1 LLEFLSESFV
11 FEWLWFVNLLLLIFS
26 AFFNVWLE
34 ICRPGRNLPG
44 VELGELAFLFP
55 LPFLIVLKKQIDF
68 LLLIKRE
75 IQYSVVFVDVA
86 RVTDG
91 ERRLG
96 RLLDRDLEQERFDWG
111 QTKSI
116 DGIIYLDRLED
127 DVDDDDDEW
136 ERDELKW

>member
-1 LLEFLSESFV
+1 
-11 FEWLWFVNLLLLIFS
+11 
-26 AFFNVWLE
+26 
-34 ICRPGRNLPG
+34 
-44 VELGELAFLFP
+44 

-96 RLLDRDLEQERFDWG
+96 RLLDRDLEQERFD
-111 QTKSI
+111 
-116 DGIIYLDRLED
+116 
-127 DVDDDDDEW
+127 
-136 ERDELKW
+136 